1 MKQSPFPPLPPLIER
16 LKTDLVL
23 WRKAKKDVEENIKK
37 NLAQLD
43 YEEREDGEDV
53 IPIREAISQLL
64 YDLTHTERVISAL
77 KREIRRL
84 QRSGI

>member
-1 MKQSPFPPLPPLIER
+1 MTRELIPPLPPLIER
-16 LKTDLVL
+16 LKTSLVL
-23 WRKAKKDVEENIKK
+23 SRNAKNDLEDNVKK
-37 NLAQLD
+37 YLAQLD

-53 IPIREAISQLL
+53 IPLRQAIGQLR
-64 YDLTHTERVISAL
+64 YDLTHTEREISAL